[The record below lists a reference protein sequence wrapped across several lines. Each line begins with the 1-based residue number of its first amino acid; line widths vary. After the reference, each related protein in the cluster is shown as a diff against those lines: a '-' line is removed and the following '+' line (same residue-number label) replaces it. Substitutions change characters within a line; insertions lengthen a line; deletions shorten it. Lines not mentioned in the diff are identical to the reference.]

1 MKITVIYSSANSD
14 GLTAS
19 AKDRVVAGLKEK
31 GAEILEIWLNQADI
45 RMCQA
50 CGNGWGTCRSDG
62 TCVIQDGFA
71 DVYAAVQ
78 EADGVVFVTAVYWHD
93 MTECLKAFIDRMRRC
108 DRHHNHTLDGK
119 KVMITACAGGSGN
132 GVTRCLEVM
141 EYALDKMNMKT
152 VERLPVTRFSR
163 EYMLPALEEAG
174 KRFAE
179 EFE

>member
-1 MKITVIYSSANSD
+1 MNITVIYSSPNTD

-19 AKDRVVAGLKEK
+19 AKDRVVAGLKAK
-31 GAEILEIWLNQADI
+31 GAEINEIWLNGADI

-50 CGNGWGTCRSDG
+50 CGNGWGTCRSEG

-71 DVYAAVQ
+71 DVYKAVR

-93 MTECLKAFIDRMRRC
+93 MTEVLKAFMDRMRRC

-119 KVMITACAGGSGN
+119 KVMLTACAGGSGN
-132 GVTRCLEVM
+132 GAVRCLEVM
-141 EYALDKMNMKT
+141 EYVLDKMNMKC

-174 KRFAE
+174 KRFAQ